1 MKKLFFIAL
10 IFALPSVLTAQD
22 PISETKADD
31 LYNDGLVLLAHQQAG
46 AAHDRFSEFLKEA
59 SPADARRK
67 DAEYYVALTAVTLY
81 HRGGEKLVS
90 EFTESSP
97 SHPRSATAYYD
108 LGTFYYQQKN
118 YAKASANFAK
128 TDFSSLSAEQQN
140 SGRFRW
146 GYSQFSQKKLDDALE
161 QFSFVKSQGGA
172 FGPAA
177 SYYAG
182 FIEYAN
188 GDYDNALIDLR
199 RAELNDAYSTIVPYM
214 IAQVLYRKKSYDEL
228 LVYARSVEGKE
239 DVSLPEEIRLLAA
252 EVNFRRDEF
261 AEALEGYRDYIDKR
275 PNPNKSILFRAGM
288 SAMKAGSDTEA
299 LDLFKR
305 AGTDTDSVGAY
316 ASFYAGTLYLKGGQK
331 SMAMTAFDAARDFG
345 SDKSLAEESTF
356 QYAKIAYDLG
366 RADEAITEL
375 EKFMVAFPSSPRT
388 SEVKEILSH
397 AYVDSDNYNKA
408 IEYIESLPRR
418 SAAIDR
424 TYQKATYLKGVEL
437 FNMERYQEAI
447 TLFEKSL
454 AQPVDPE
461 IAAESHFWCAEALS
475 VGRREEQA
483 IEHYASIIMP
493 SSGASR
499 PVIIRARYGI
509 AYAYFNIKQYEQAL
523 NNFKEFT
530 AQAVRDDKDLADG
543 QLRLADCYY
552 VLKDYNSA
560 LASYRKVLQ
569 MKSPDKDYAH
579 LQSGIIYQVQRKYT
593 EASAALNEVIR
604 TEPPSAYREEAL
616 FQLAQ
621 LDFEQGKYAAAVSGY
636 TRVLEGAKGSPF
648 IPYAHMRRAAAYYNL
663 KDFGKTADDYVV
675 VVQHYSTHP
684 AAADVLVPLQEA
696 LGLANRGGEF
706 DSYLAGYKKAN
717 PDAKG
722 IESVEFETAK
732 NLYFNQDY
740 PKAIARLEGY
750 LVAYPESPRAQEARY
765 YQAESYYRLKDYP
778 KALGI
783 YQGIGGDDTFSM
795 INKVTARIAEL
806 QFKSGDFSSSV
817 ASFQKLA
824 AMASNK
830 KEQFNAWAGLMESY
844 YLLAAYDSSQRYAQL
859 ILEKGNISPG
869 ATNHAAL
876 YLGKNAMARGDYN
889 TAKDEFLHTLNTA
902 QDEYGAEAKYL
913 LGEIFYLTGEHKQAY
928 ETLVSLNTDFAAY
941 TEWVGKS
948 YLLMADNSMAMGDS
962 FQARHTLKSLIDN
975 FPLQEVKDRAREK
988 LRRLDEQEQKA
999 ATPPDTTG
1007 NR

>member
-1 MKKLFFIAL
+1 MKKLFFIVL
-10 IFALPSVLTAQD
+10 IFALPIVLVAQD
-22 PISETKADD
+22 PISESKADD
-31 LYNDGLVLLAHQQAG
+31 LYNDGMVLLAHQQAG
-46 AAHDRFSEFLKEA
+46 AAYDRFSEFLKEA
-59 SPADARRK
+59 GPADARRK

-81 HRGGEKLVS
+81 HSGGDKLIS
-90 EFTESSP
+90 EFTGSNP

-108 LGTFYYQQKN
+108 LGTFYYQQKS

-161 QFSFVKSQGGA
+161 QFGFVKAQGGA

-182 FIEYAN
+182 FIEYTK
-188 GDYDNALIDLR
+188 GDYDNALIDLK
-199 RAELNDAYSTIVPYM
+199 RAELNEAYSTIVPYM
-214 IAQVLYRKKSYDEL
+214 VAQVLYRKKSYDEL
-228 LVYARSVEGKE
+228 LTYARSVADKNGIAQ
-239 DVSLPEEIRLLAA
+239 PEEIQLLAA
-252 EVNFRRDEF
+252 EVNFRRGEF
-261 AEALEGYRDYIDKR
+261 ATALEGYRAYIDKR
-275 PNPNKSILFRAGM
+275 PNASKSILFRAGL
-288 SAMKAGSDTEA
+288 SAMKAGIDSEA
-299 LDLFKR
+299 LDLFRK
-305 AGTDTDSVGAY
+305 AAAETDSVGAH
-316 ASFYAGTLYLKGGQK
+316 ASYYAGTLYLKGGQK

-345 SDKSLAEESTF
+345 TDKALAEESTF

-375 EKFMVAFPSSPRT
+375 EKFMTAFPASEHTP
-388 SEVKEILSH
+388 EVKEILSH
-397 AYVDSDNYNKA
+397 AYVDSNNFNKA

-418 SAAIDR
+418 SPAIEK
-424 TYQKATYLKGVEL
+424 TYQKATFLKGVEL
-437 FNMERYQEAI
+437 FNMEKYAEAI
-447 TLFEKSL
+447 AAFEKSL

-475 VGRREEQA
+475 IGRKEEQA
-483 IEHYASIIMP
+483 VEHYASIIMP

-499 PVIIRARYGI
+499 PLLIRARYGI
-509 AYAYFNIKQYEQAL
+509 AYAYYNMKEYDRAL
-523 NNFKEFT
+523 NNFREFT
-530 AQAVRDDKDLADG
+530 IQATRDDKDLADG
-543 QLRLADCYY
+543 TLRLADCYY
-552 VLKDYNSA
+552 VQKDYASA
-560 LASYRKVLQ
+560 LASYRKVLS
-569 MKSPDKDYAH
+569 MTSPDKDYAH

-593 EASAALNEVIR
+593 EASKEFNDVIR
-604 TEPPSAYREEAL
+604 TEPTSAYREEAL

-621 LDFEQGKYAAAVSGY
+621 LDFEQGKYAQAVTGF
-636 TRVLEGAKGSPF
+636 TRVVEGAKGSPF
-648 IPYAHMRRAAAYYNL
+648 IPYAYMRRAAAYYNL
-663 KDFGKTADDYVV
+663 KEYGKTADDYIVV
-675 VVQHYSTHP
+675 LQNYSTHP

-696 LGLANRGGEF
+696 LGLANRASEF
-706 DSYLAGYKKAN
+706 DTFLAGYKKAN

-740 PKAIARLEGY
+740 TKAIARLESY
-750 LVAYPESPRAQEARY
+750 LTSYPESPRAQEARY
-765 YQAESYYRLKDYP
+765 FQAESYYRLKDYQR
-778 KALGI
+778 ALGI
-783 YQGIGGDDTFSM
+783 YLGIEGDNTFSM
-795 INKVTARIAEL
+795 INKVISRIAEL
-806 QFKSGDFSSSV
+806 QFKSGDFNSAVTSYR
-817 ASFQKLA
+817 KLA

-830 KEQFNAWAGLMESY
+830 KDQFNAWAGLMESF
-844 YLLAAYDSSQRYAQL
+844 YLLAAYDSSRAYAQL

-869 ATNHAAL
+869 AANKASL
-876 YLGKNAMARGDYN
+876 YLGKNAMARGDYE

-948 YLLMADNSMAMGDS
+948 YLLMADNSLAMGDS
-962 FQARHTLKSLIDN
+962 FQARYTLKSLIDN

-988 LRRLDEQEQKA
+988 LRHLDEQEQKS
-999 ATPPDTTG
+999 ATPSDTTG